1 MLGELCLF
9 IVPDLCDGGTSR
21 MRQGQGIDKQLLN
34 AVKCY
39 SKDKKLAEIVLHT
52 SEYAP
57 GS

>member
-1 MLGELCLF
+1 
-9 IVPDLCDGGTSR
+9 
-21 MRQGQGIDKQLLN
+21 MRQGLGIEKQLLN